1 MVRWAAAYLI
11 TLKGSLRR
19 EESTEELLGQLM
31 AEEIEVCVRGRRQGS
46 GSVKGHV

>member
-46 GSVKGHV
+46 GSAKGHV